1 MRLCHFRCRY
11 RKGDYDN
18 DNDHYNDSDSG
29 GVRPETDA
37 FHRSTGHGR
46 ISQNGRAMDRAS
58 IENLLNRLSG
68 LRALVI
74 GDLMLDEYLWGRTE
88 RISPEA
94 PVQVVDIV
102 REDLR
107 LGGAGNV
114 INNLVS
120 LGCQVHV
127 ASVLGEGHDGL
138 WLRRRLEEKLV
149 GTEGL
154 QFDGQR
160 TTSRKTRILAS
171 GQQMMRFDRES
182 RAPIDARQE
191 NALVDFV
198 RSHAD
203 RFDVI
208 LVSDYLKGV
217 LTEGLLQA
225 VIAIGKE
232 KNLPVVIDP
241 KGNDYAKYRGATLLT
256 PNRKETEVASGVAIV
271 DEQSLRLAAR
281 TLMQRIDLETLMVT
295 RSEEGISIFFRNG
308 EEVHL
313 PTQAREVYDV
323 TGAGDTVLS
332 LVGIGLAG
340 GLPVSDAAAV
350 ANIAAGIV
358 VGKVGTSTVS
368 VEEIREALAHHALEY
383 DSKIR
388 VRESLRH
395 ILETER
401 RRGKTIVF
409 TNGCFDLLHVGHVK
423 YLQQARRLGDLLVLG
438 LNSDASIRR
447 LKGAN
452 RPLINEQ
459 ERAHI
464 LAALSCIDYVVLFDE
479 DTPLE
484 LIGTLR
490 PDILVKGGDYTPETV
505 VGRDLVESYG
515 GRVELIDLV
524 DGRSTTD
531 IIERILD
538 RYEQG

>member
-1 MRLCHFRCRY
+1 
-11 RKGDYDN
+11 
-18 DNDHYNDSDSG
+18 
-29 GVRPETDA
+29 
-37 FHRSTGHGR
+37 
-46 ISQNGRAMDRAS
+46 MDRAS